1 MKAAQQSL
9 TLAAA
14 PVQVVASSG
23 RLRVALVG
31 CGKAKAPSARR
42 ARLLYTGSLF
52 RAAVRYAEQRCDAW
66 VILSAKRGLLGPDDI
81 TEPYELRLSELAP
94 QEQAAWAAL
103 VVRELRAR
111 YAGVAV
117 EYIGLAGSEYMGVLV
132 AEMRRQGLPIPQ
144 QPLLGLNIFDR
155 RSWFKKELSRPQP
168 PAAQQLE
175 LEVSHG

>member
-9 TLAAA
+9 ILAAEPA
-14 PVQVVASSG
+14 PLVASSG

-31 CGKAKAPSARR
+31 CGKAKAPTARR

-52 RAAVRYAEQRCDAW
+52 RAAARYAEQRCDAW
-66 VILSAKRGLLGPDDI
+66 VILSAKRGLLGPDDV

-94 QEQAAWAAL
+94 PEQAAWAAL

-132 AEMRRQGLPIPQ
+132 GEMRRQGLPIPQ
-144 QPLLGLNIFDR
+144 QPLLGFGIHDR
-155 RSWFKKELSRPQP
+155 MRWFADQMHRP
-168 PAAQQLE
+168 AQQTEQLQLLE
-175 LEVSHG
+175 GGQ